1 MPKTKEKDNIEQIPW
16 SFHPR
21 VFTSLGAELVTNDLV
36 ALIELVKNSYDA
48 FAHRVDV
55 RFAEDKKT
63 EKPVIEIQD
72 DGQGMTRTTIIE
84 SWCVV
89 GTPYRALEPS
99 VKEGGNSRRVTGEK
113 GLGRLSAARLGGSLR
128 IYTKTLGK
136 PCYRV
141 DVDWNSMTKA
151 NNLSE
156 CKTTLQRVKS
166 PERLGVHGTILQI
179 RDLKTNWDF
188 EDEDF
193 PDLEAELAR
202 LVPPFKNKS
211 DFQIFL
217 AVPGKEQESVRIKP
231 PQIISHPVY
240 KLKGKVDEQ
249 GIAVL
254 TYFYKGERQRR
265 KISEKLDLR
274 KEISSSSKEEPVA
287 CGPFS
292 FELRVWDFDKDALLE
307 LKKRFDLKQKL
318 NMIRKEISNS
328 PFSGIALYRDDILV
342 LPKMMG
348 PKKNR
353 RAAGQD
359 WLGLSLR
366 RVSRVG
372 TRIGANQ
379 IIGYINICA
388 DANPGLRDTADR
400 ERLVD
405 NSVSREFRKY
415 LVRILK
421 FLEEQR
427 ESDKI
432 GEGHREPPL
441 QDLFNVLR
449 SLTFTK
455 KMEDIEERKGS
466 WEEIH
471 QTIAAN
477 KKEIDSAVKE
487 IQKRFYYYSRLAS
500 IGSLAMLLQHEVGQ
514 KVSVIAALNSYLREN
529 EKEMFSLRFLQKKL
543 HLSEIAARSLQRL
556 ADIFSPLAS
565 RTFGTHRRNS
575 IVEEIAGD
583 VAKWHQKEIKKNQI
597 KFNVSSDGTTKVSV
611 DPGELV
617 PIFDNLMTNALYW
630 LRQASENERRI
641 IIEIF
646 SNDMTGKAD
655 IKFHDSGP
663 GIEDGLEEKIFW
675 PGITKK
681 KDGIGMGLTVASE
694 LVAQR
699 GGKMFLI
706 KPGDLDGATFGFDL
720 PLVRRK
726 R

>member
-1 MPKTKEKDNIEQIPW
+1 M
-16 SFHPR
+16 
-21 VFTSLGAELVTNDLV
+21 
-36 ALIELVKNSYDA
+36 IELIKNSYDA

-63 EKPVIEIQD
+63 GKPIIEIQD
-72 DGQGMTRTTIIE
+72 DGQGMARTTIIE
-84 SWCVV
+84 SWCVI
-89 GTPYRALEPS
+89 GTPCKALEPS
-99 VKEGGNSRRVTGEK
+99 VKEGENSRRVTGDK
-113 GLGRLSAARLGGSLR
+113 GLGRLSAARLGGTLR
-128 IYTKTLGK
+128 IYTKALGK
-136 PCYRV
+136 PCYRI
-141 DVDWNSMTKA
+141 DVDWNSIIKA
-151 NNLSE
+151 SKLSE
-156 CKTTLQRVKS
+156 CKTALRRVKS

-231 PQIISHPVY
+231 PEMFSHPVY

-249 GIAVL
+249 GIAIL
-254 TYFYKGERQRR
+254 TYFYRGERQRR
-265 KISEKLDLR
+265 ISKTLDLR
-274 KEISSSSKEEPVA
+274 KEISSSSESESVNLEEPVA

-292 FELRVWDFDKDALLE
+292 FELRAWDFDKNALIE

-342 LPKMMG
+342 LPKVMG

-359 WLGLSLR
+359 WLGLNLR

-372 TRIGANQ
+372 TRIGTNQ
-379 IIGYINICA
+379 IIGYVNICA
-388 DANPGLRDTADR
+388 DANSDLRDTADR

-405 NSVSREFRKY
+405 NSASREFRKY
-415 LVRILK
+415 LVRVVA
-421 FLEEQR
+421 FLETQR
-427 ESDKI
+427 DSDRTE
-432 GEGHREPPL
+432 EGHREPPL
-441 QDLFNVLR
+441 QDLFDTLL
-449 SLTFTK
+449 SSTFTN

-471 QTIAAN
+471 QTIAAH
-477 KKEIDSAVKE
+477 KKEIDSAVDE
-487 IQKRFYYYSRLAS
+487 IQRRFYYYSRLAS
-500 IGSLAMLLQHEVGQ
+500 VGSLAMLLQHEVGN
-514 KVSVIAALNSYLREN
+514 KVSVIAALNSYLRKN
-529 EKEMFSLRFLQKKL
+529 EKEIISLRFLRKKL
-543 HLSEIAARSLQRL
+543 HFSENAVRSLQRL

-565 RTFGTHRRNS
+565 RAFGTRRRNS
-575 IVEEIAGD
+575 VVEEIAGQ
-583 VAKWHQKEIKKNQI
+583 VAEWRQKEIEKNQI
-597 KFNVSSDGTTKVSV
+597 KIDISSDGTTKVSV

-617 PIFDNLMTNALYW
+617 SIFDNLMTNALYW
-630 LRQASENERRI
+630 LQQVSENERRI
-641 IIEIF
+641 IIEIS

-681 KDGIGMGLTVASE
+681 KNGIGMGLTVASE

-706 KPGDLDGATFGFDL
+706 KPGDLEGATFGFDL